1 MTNTTLTNTQ
11 FSAREVPWMKLG
23 KLVDEPTTAAEAAK
37 LGGLDFKV
45 EKRELWFT
53 GLHGMQVIKERCAV
67 VHRDTEEWL
76 GIMSDEYPLLQYSE
90 AFDFMDTI
98 SPTFVAAGALHGGRQ
113 GFMVVRAP
121 GKWEFKL
128 AHGTDLHHLYLV
140 LRTSHDG
147 SRAVEVSIQPLRG
160 LCMNQLTLRSFVAG
174 VPHRW
179 SIPHTSTMTTKLAE
193 AKKSIHKF
201 NEYGAA
207 LTKLSDKLVD
217 LKVGQPLAQQVL
229 TRVIPD
235 RPRAQ
240 EVREEILKLW
250 TGAPTVGY
258 AGTGWGLV
266 NAISEYFE
274 WGRTGG
280 TPQSRFVGA
289 LQGQTH
295 QAINRAAGLLLSR
308 A

>member
-1 MTNTTLTNTQ
+1 
-11 FSAREVPWMKLG
+11 
-23 KLVDEPTTAAEAAK
+23 
-37 LGGLDFKV
+37 
-45 EKRELWFT
+45 
-53 GLHGMQVIKERCAV
+53 
-67 VHRDTEEWL
+67 
-76 GIMSDEYPLLQYSE
+76 
-90 AFDFMDTI
+90 
-98 SPTFVAAGALHGGRQ
+98 
-113 GFMVVRAP
+113 MVVRAP